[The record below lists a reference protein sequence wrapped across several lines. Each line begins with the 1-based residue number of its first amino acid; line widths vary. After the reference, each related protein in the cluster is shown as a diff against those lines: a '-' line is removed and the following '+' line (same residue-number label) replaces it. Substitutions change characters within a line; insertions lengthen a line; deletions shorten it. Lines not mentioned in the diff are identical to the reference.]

1 MRVFVRQHWVSA
13 VSRNKGVLW
22 TSGDRDD
29 RMGAKIKTKKKSLDQ
44 NLTTPTRL
52 KPMPN
57 FSSHNNF
64 QRNYAAGIL
73 GNYHESSDC
82 LEYPKKFV
90 LRSSLLLEIRSTP
103 RLGFWPRYYVV
114 SCKLNV
120 ALVTVIQCSGNS
132 TRGVTRCRY
141 RREITIAVFDE

>member
-1 MRVFVRQHWVSA
+1 MLAQCHARRVY
-13 VSRNKGVLW
+13 
-22 TSGDRDD
+22 SGLQVTG
-29 RMGAKIKTKKKSLDQ
+29 MIVWGQKSKPKKIAG
-44 NLTTPTRL
+44 PTFNHPPPPPPLHPRL

-64 QRNYAAGIL
+64 QRKYAAGIL

-82 LEYPKKFV
+82 LEYPKKSV
-90 LRSSLLLEIRSTP
+90 LRSSLSLEIRSTP

-120 ALVTVIQCSGNS
+120 ALVTVIQCSANS
-132 TRGVTRCRY
+132 IRGVTRCRY
-141 RREITIAVFDE
+141 RREITIAVCDE